1 MALTVLLDLQLDPDK
16 LELADGVLRETLA
29 QTRAFDGC
37 LRLEVLTD
45 TEDPAHVLVVEE
57 WESLEADSAYRA
69 WRAGEG
75 RSNLGSVLAQPGVIT
90 RYQVRAGV

>member
-37 LRLEVLTD
+37 LRLGVLTD

-69 WRAGEG
+69 WRAGDG

>member
-1 MALTVLLDLQLDPDK
+1 MALTVLLDLQLHRDK
-16 LELADGVLRETLA
+16 LEIADDVLRETLT
-29 QTRAFDGC
+29 QTRAFEGC
-37 LRLEVLTD
+37 LRVEVLTD

-90 RYQVRAGV
+90 RYEVRAGV

>member
-69 WRAGEG
+69 WRAGDG